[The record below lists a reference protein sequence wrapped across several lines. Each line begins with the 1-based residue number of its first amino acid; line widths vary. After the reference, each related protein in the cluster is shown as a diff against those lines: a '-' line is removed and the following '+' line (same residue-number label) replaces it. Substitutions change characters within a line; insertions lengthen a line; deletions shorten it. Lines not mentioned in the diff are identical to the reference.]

1 MLSNLI
7 PNVSRHFLYSLL
19 EHDYDS
25 GADIINT
32 VFRMPSEQL
41 VEFFSSFATD
51 LDSFFY
57 RLDVDLKGFNKVKN
71 EAIKAMKKP
80 IDEDLEG
87 FN

>member
-25 GADIINT
+25 GVEIINT
-32 VFRMPSEQL
+32 IFRLSPEQIAL
-41 VEFFSSFATD
+41 FLSAMASD
-51 LDSFFY
+51 LDGFFY
-57 RLDVDLKGFNKVKN
+57 RLQVDLVGFNKVKD

-80 IDEDLEG
+80 TEEDMEE
-87 FN
+87 FY